1 MGTIT
6 RFEDLEVWIEA
17 RRISKKLYELIQANE
32 EFKRDYRFKSQ
43 ILAAIGSVMDNE
55 AEGFERG
62 GAKEFKQFLSVAKG
76 SVGEV
81 RSQIYRAYDY
91 EYLKEENFESLL
103 LELQNLSGKISNFIT
118 YLSKTEIK
126 GNKYK

>member
-6 RFEDLEVWIEA
+6 RFEDLEIWIEA
-17 RRISKKLYELIQANE
+17 RRISKKLYDLIQANE
-32 EFKRDYRFKSQ
+32 EFKRDYRFESQ
-43 ILAAIGSVMDNE
+43 ILAAIGSVMDNA

-62 GAKEFKQFLSVAKG
+62 GTKEFKQFLSIAKG

-81 RSQIYRAYDY
+81 RSQVYRAYDFGY
-91 EYLKEENFESLL
+91 FDQENFESLL
-103 LELQNLSGKISNFIT
+103 LELPNLSGKISNFIT